1 MRTADCLTCD
11 GTDTCHDCD
20 GTGRCRSEFH
30 AADPDECYC
39 SGFGE
44 CAVCDGTG
52 VCQEC
57 EGSYAERPQPSGPSL
72 EEEFDRLMEMLEEGN
87 GEVRS

>member
-11 GTDTCHDCD
+11 GTDTCYECAACN
-20 GTGRCRSEFH
+20 GTGI
-30 AADPDECYC
+30 
-39 SGFGE
+39 
-44 CAVCDGTG
+44 
-52 VCQEC
+52 CQEC
-57 EGSYAERPQPSGPSL
+57 EGPYVERPLPVGPSL